1 MASFTSAA
9 AGSSASPTRRVQRS
23 RNPLCRGKISERER
37 INVRGADPVSA
48 RSVSSENGHASEGW
62 WMCATSLVRGEAI
75 FSRHV
80 QKNAVCRAAS
90 QELFGQENTLGV
102 HRHAVTIRVSFSVSE
117 IRSSTLTNVGFGK
130 RNPLGVAFAH
140 SALLEFENP
149 LNRRLCP
156 MFSPFTSFH
165 ELTRL
170 EGTDKR

>member
-1 MASFTSAA
+1 M
-9 AGSSASPTRRVQRS
+9 
-23 RNPLCRGKISERER
+23 
-37 INVRGADPVSA
+37 RGADPVSA

-117 IRSSTLTNVGFGK
+117 IRSPTLTTVGFGK
-130 RNPLGVAFAH
+130 RNPLGCVRAFRAPGIREPIKPPPLPDVF
-140 SALLEFENP
+140 SIYEFPRINTARG
-149 LNRRLCP
+149 NR
-156 MFSPFTSFH
+156 
-165 ELTRL
+165 
-170 EGTDKR
+170 